1 VTAPRVNDKRIDAD
15 AAEPQRFSQT
25 DIERVKARMGW
36 QMPWYTLT
44 DDFDIDFGVDGW
56 HGTNAFIRLTDQAG
70 ERVFRSY
77 FINNRGCRPF
87 LKTDPWRFPEN

>member
-1 VTAPRVNDKRIDAD
+1 
-15 AAEPQRFSQT
+15 
-25 DIERVKARMGW
+25 MGW

-56 HGTNAFIRLTDQAG
+56 HGTNALIRLTDQAG

-77 FINNRGCRPF
+77 FINNRGDEAMGSPCPHGHRARASDR
-87 LKTDPWRFPEN
+87 LLSTGWL